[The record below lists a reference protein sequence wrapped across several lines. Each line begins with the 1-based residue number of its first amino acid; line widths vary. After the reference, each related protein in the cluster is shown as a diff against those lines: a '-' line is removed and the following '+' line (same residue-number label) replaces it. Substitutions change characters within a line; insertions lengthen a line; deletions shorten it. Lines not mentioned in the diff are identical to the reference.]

1 MAGRA
6 ILGVFAHPDDET
18 SGCAGTFRRYA
29 AEGVRVTVV
38 TATRGEEGTLG
49 TDGQSIPR
57 EELGKVREREQ
68 REVARLLGV
77 REVVYLDYVDKQVKD
92 APHQQLVDRVLGVM
106 DRVQPD
112 IAITFGPLGI
122 SRHDD
127 HIAVSRAASE
137 AFHIHNQRRGGGTLA
152 SLYYAAIPKEIIAQ
166 FGMELDGVETQ
177 PTTVIDIG
185 AHRALKVQA
194 LRTYRS
200 QEDAQE
206 FAKFLEEQPEAFE
219 WFHQV
224 YPPVADGPMRTGFW

>member
-18 SGCAGTFRRYA
+18 SSCAGTFRRYA
-29 AEGVRVTVV
+29 AEGVRITVV

-49 TDGQSIPR
+49 TGGQSIPR

-68 REVARLLGV
+68 REGARLLGV
-77 REVVYLDYVDKQVKD
+77 REVVYLDYIDGRVKE

-112 IAITFGPLGI
+112 VVITFGPLGI

-127 HIAVSRAASE
+127 HIALSVSASE
-137 AFHIHNQRRGGGTLA
+137 AFHTHSRRRGGRSPA
-152 SLYYAAIPKEIIAQ
+152 SLYYVAIPKWMAAR
-166 FGMELDGVETQ
+166 FGMDLDGVEAQ
-177 PTTVIDIG
+177 PTTAIDIG
-185 AHRALKVQA
+185 AQRALKVQA

-200 QEDAQE
+200 QEDAQAV
-206 FAKFLEEQPEAFE
+206 AKFFEEQPEAFE

-224 YPPVADGPMRTGFW
+224 YPPVADGPMKTGFW